1 MMNRVIEL
9 KDKIGSKRLKVI
21 TGFVVSLILLHL
33 VYSVSIYSV
42 HKNYLEQIK
51 TQVVKRV
58 ALDLPTIPLEK
69 EWMNEIG
76 NPEEVDEYVKHL
88 NDYISEQGWPYNVK
102 QITNYQPNDDEHY
115 EMLTIVGQDVYV
127 VFTENKALDGHGFNP
142 LTVLFALLFT
152 GVVYIRQEAKE
163 AVNIV
168 PEAVL
173 KSPLLLSIDLKNK
186 TIVNPKTQKVTE
198 LSNKP
203 LCFYCALIEY
213 CLDNPECRLSSNQPL
228 PEAFLMLA
236 QKYFYRLIE
245 LGHTIRKRPNFE
257 NNLDK
262 TLSEIRAALEEVLEN
277 DITAKEVMVPPKAIG
292 EGSRSKV
299 HSFCLNNL
307 KAEFIEIKGK

>member
-1 MMNRVIEL
+1 MNHLSAL
-9 KDKIGSKRLKVI
+9 KDKIGSKRLKVLV
-21 TGFVVSLILLHL
+21 GFLVSLILLHL
-33 VYSVSIYSV
+33 VYSLSIVSV

-69 EWMNEIG
+69 EWMNEVG
-76 NPEEVDEYVKHL
+76 NPEEVNEYVNYL
-88 NDYISEQGWPYNVK
+88 NDYISQQGWPYKVQ

-127 VFTENKALDGHGFNP
+127 VFTENNAIDGHGFS
-142 LTVLFALLFT
+142 LITVLLALLFT
-152 GVVYIRQEAKE
+152 GVVYLRQEAKE
-163 AVNIV
+163 AINIV
-168 PEAVL
+168 PEEIL
-173 KSPLLLSIDLKNK
+173 RSPLLLSIDLKNK
-186 TIVNPKTQKVTE
+186 TIVNPKTQKLTE

-213 CLDNPECRLSSNQPL
+213 CLDNPDCRLSSNQPL
-228 PEAFLMLA
+228 PEPFLELS

-262 TLSEIRAALEEVLEN
+262 TLSEIRAALEDVLEN
-277 DITAKEVMVPPKAIG
+277 DIAAKEIVVPPKAIG

-299 HSFCLNNL
+299 HSFCLTNL
-307 KAEFIEIKGK
+307 EAEYIEIKGK